1 MSDLDSLI
9 ELWQQRLAA
18 ITTNA
23 NELSDAESTKR
34 IRIKLR
40 AQHYTGNTQIKA
52 EDATRKLS
60 SLVDDYVLLAK
71 VVEEAAR
78 IHKGGMFSAWANTD
92 EKVTALLE
100 GPSIVRT
107 TAQVSIKNRD
117 LLGSAS
123 VSDSMTP
130 EQLLAVMQT
139 EFEQARDSLNEIDYT
154 ETHGTEEL
162 AGLRRDYSMME
173 ERAQRL
179 NAVSDRPSF
188 IEIQDMQSDPLNA
201 QRGKESLKRAL
212 MAWSTTLDQLENAR
226 ATAAN
231 ELEQAKMALAQLQIM
246 TTEYQSQLAQVR
258 DLLGENVVS
267 SLRFQPTLSMSPMSP
282 VSMLLSW
289 CETLESSLQ
298 AGQWA
303 AVNVGASKL
312 NLAIAE
318 ALANGNKA
326 IAEVQT
332 KAAEAEDLNGRFIAY
347 KAKDKALTFQYG
359 TEVQRQTLRAQID
372 AELKSRPL
380 NLDVVRSKLMMYQDM
395 LTKVSAIKD

>member
-92 EKVTALLE
+92 EKVIALLE
-100 GPSIVRT
+100 GTSIVRT

-139 EFEQARDSLNEIDYT
+139 EFEQARDSLNEIDYA

-162 AGLRRDYSMME
+162 AGLRRDYSIME

-179 NAVSDRPSF
+179 NAASDRPSF
-188 IEIQDMQSDPLNA
+188 IEIQDIQSDPLNA
-201 QRGKESLKRAL
+201 QRGKESLKRGL
-212 MAWSTTLDQLENAR
+212 MAWSITLDQLENAR

-231 ELEQAKMALAQLQIM
+231 ELEQAKLALAQLQIM

-258 DLLGENVVS
+258 ELLGENAVS
-267 SLRFQPTLSMSPMSP
+267 FLRFQPTLSMSPMSP
-282 VSMLLSW
+282 ISMLLSW
-289 CETLESSLQ
+289 CDTLESSLQ

-303 AVNVGASKL
+303 AVNVGASRL

-380 NLDVVRSKLMMYQDM
+380 NLDAVRSKLMMYQDM

>member
-100 GPSIVRT
+100 GTSIVRT

-139 EFEQARDSLNEIDYT
+139 EFEQARDSLNEIDYA

-162 AGLRRDYSMME
+162 AGLKRDYSIME

-179 NAVSDRPSF
+179 NAASDRPSF
-188 IEIQDMQSDPLNA
+188 IEIQDIQSDPLNA
-201 QRGKESLKRAL
+201 QRGKESLKRGL
-212 MAWSTTLDQLENAR
+212 MAWSITLDQLENAR

-231 ELEQAKMALAQLQIM
+231 ELEQAKLALAQLQIM

-258 DLLGENVVS
+258 ELLGENAVS
-267 SLRFQPTLSMSPMSP
+267 SLRFQPTSSMSPMSP
-282 VSMLLSW
+282 ISMLLSW
-289 CETLESSLQ
+289 CDTLESSLQ

-303 AVNVGASKL
+303 AVNVGASRLK
-312 NLAIAE
+312 LAIAE

-332 KAAEAEDLNGRFIAY
+332 KAAEVEDLNGRFIAY
-347 KAKDKALTFQYG
+347 QAKDKALTFQYG
-359 TEVQRQTLRAQID
+359 TEVKRQTLRAQID

-380 NLDVVRSKLMMYQDM
+380 NLDAVRSKLMMYQDM
-395 LTKVSAIKD
+395 LTNVSAIKD